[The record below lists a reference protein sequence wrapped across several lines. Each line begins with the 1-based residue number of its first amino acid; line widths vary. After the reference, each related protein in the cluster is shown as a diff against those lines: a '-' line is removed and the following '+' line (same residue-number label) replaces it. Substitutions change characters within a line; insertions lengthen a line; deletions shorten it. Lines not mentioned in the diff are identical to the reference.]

1 MSTEANV
8 VITQTIVDIDGV
20 GAAIADGLEAE
31 CVQLESRP
39 FAAQHVVVT
48 LPGLVVQFVRED
60 VALARRIRVPDGKW
74 LFLVPLDVSESVR
87 WNARRVAA
95 NELFVHAPRSEC
107 YAFDPAGTSFALVTV
122 SDRSALGTL
131 ARTALADSV
140 GECTLVTGTRNA
152 ERLRRRL
159 DRLRVATS
167 ALRNPEAIR
176 GDIADALNAC
186 LRQAIRC
193 QQDMYVSAHRKHL
206 VRRAEDFFRSH
217 LGERV
222 STAQLSSAARVS
234 ERNLRNAFYDVYA
247 TSPMRYLR
255 LWQLHQARRAL
266 RSPVH
271 PASVTDIATSHGFHE
286 LGRFAG
292 EYKALFGESPS
303 KTLGYRRVTSVT
315 AR

>member
-122 SDRSALGTL
+122 ADRSGLGAL
-131 ARTALADSV
+131 
-140 GECTLVTGTRNA
+140 
-152 ERLRRRL
+152 
-159 DRLRVATS
+159 
-167 ALRNPEAIR
+167 
-176 GDIADALNAC
+176 
-186 LRQAIRC
+186 
-193 QQDMYVSAHRKHL
+193 
-206 VRRAEDFFRSH
+206 
-217 LGERV
+217 
-222 STAQLSSAARVS
+222 
-234 ERNLRNAFYDVYA
+234 
-247 TSPMRYLR
+247 
-255 LWQLHQARRAL
+255 
-266 RSPVH
+266 
-271 PASVTDIATSHGFHE
+271 
-286 LGRFAG
+286 
-292 EYKALFGESPS
+292 
-303 KTLGYRRVTSVT
+303 
-315 AR
+315 